1 MKGIAATELS
11 TENDRRQMTEEEET
25 RQRRKESPFDMKGR
39 RGNNAKGKGKNR
51 CREESLQESP
61 FACREESLQESL
73 AEKNRLQRR
82 IAAGIA
88 CREESLAEKNRCTR
102 TENASCREESLAQ
115 RGKLRFRIQESKNLS
130 YFLDSRK

>member
-11 TENDRRQMTEEEET
+11 TENDRWQMTEEEET

-61 FACREESLQESL
+61 FTCREESLQ
-73 AEKNRLQRR
+73 
-82 IAAGIA
+82 
-88 CREESLAEKNRCTR
+88 ESLAEKNRCTR

>member
-1 MKGIAATELS
+1 
-11 TENDRRQMTEEEET
+11 MTEEEET

-88 CREESLAEKNRCTR
+88 CREESLAEKNRC
-102 TENASCREESLAQ
+102 REESLHANGECKLQ
-115 RGKLRFRIQESKNLS
+115 RGIAGAEGKIAVQ
-130 YFLDSRK
+130 DSRKQESLLLS